1 VPSSEQTMIVL
12 NPVRA
17 DQADAFTQWLRTVV
31 VPAVND
37 HQPHLADRW
46 RVLRGTETEDGAV
59 LFAFLFDGGTDED
72 WDLRLLL
79 EKARGP
85 EGADRALAEMQGM
98 LTQEQYGWWF
108 SSVRL
113 DGA

>member
-1 VPSSEQTMIVL
+1 VPSAEQTLIAL

-17 DQADAFTQWLRTVV
+17 DQADAFAEWLRTVV
-31 VPAVND
+31 APAVRE

-46 RVLRGTETEDGAV
+46 RVLRGTESEDGAV
-59 LFAFLFDGGTDED
+59 LFAFLFDGGTDDD

-79 EKARGP
+79 EKARGS
-85 EGADRALAEMQGM
+85 EGADRALADMDQM
-98 LTQEQYGWWF
+98 LAREQYGWWF

-113 DGA
+113 DRA